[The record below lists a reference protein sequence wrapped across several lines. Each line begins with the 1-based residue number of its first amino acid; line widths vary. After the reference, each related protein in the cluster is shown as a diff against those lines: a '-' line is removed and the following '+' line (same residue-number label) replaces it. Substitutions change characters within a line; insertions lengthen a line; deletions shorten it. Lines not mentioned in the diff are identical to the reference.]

1 MMSDALLSVS
11 NVSTGYG
18 SVRALWDIDLEVKRG
33 EVTCVLGPNGAGKT
47 TLCLAITGALE
58 CWDGQIVFDG
68 SDVTEQSPELR
79 ARSGIGHVP
88 QGRRVFPDLT
98 VKENLEVA
106 RFAAG
111 SRASEETASFVHEL
125 FPKLRELNKA
135 TAGRLSGGE
144 QQMLAVGRALMTE
157 PHLLVLDEPSLGLA
171 PLLVDNLYE
180 AISRIRDRGVSIL
193 LVEQVVNAALGV
205 ADQVA
210 VLESGR
216 TVDSGP
222 VESFDE
228 AAIARAY
235 MGGGAVGA

>member
-1 MMSDALLSVS
+1 MSETLLSGS
-11 NVSTGYG
+11 HLSSGYG
-18 SVRALWDIDLEVKRG
+18 SVRAMWDVDLEVKRG

-47 TLCLAITGALE
+47 TLCLAVAGALR
-58 CWDGQIVFDG
+58 CWEGQIHLG
-68 SDVTEQSPELR
+68 GEDVTNQTPEAR

-98 VKENLEVA
+98 VDENLEVA

-111 SRASEETASFVHEL
+111 GRASVETEWFVYEL
-125 FPKLRELNKA
+125 FPKLTELKKA

-157 PHLLVLDEPSLGLA
+157 PQLLVLDEPSLGLA
-171 PLLVDNLYE
+171 PLLVNNLYS
-180 AISRIRDRGVSIL
+180 AIARIRDRGVSIL
-193 LVEQVVNAALGV
+193 LVEQAVSAALGV
-205 ADQVA
+205 ADQVTI
-210 VLESGR
+210 LESGR

-222 VESFDE
+222 VASFDE

-235 MGGGAVGA
+235 MGGGTVGG